1 MPTILV
7 LTQRIDP
14 HVDPVAEE
22 IKRRGM
28 RPLRFDFADF
38 PKNVQLAATLESTG
52 WEGRLCHAGEAY
64 ALDSIQSIWWRRPHA
79 PAASARY
86 DAPVRAFLNL
96 ENLRGFLGIL
106 QEKEHALF
114 WVSRR
119 DCIAAAEFKPAQL
132 SKAQAIGLLTPR
144 TLLTTDPEAARRFYH
159 ECAGRVILKAVAK
172 GFLDPNNQ
180 QGFGEERYIY
190 TSPLL
195 PEDLDF
201 LSEVQIC
208 AHLFQERLDKLMDLR
223 VVVIGRRVFAIGIH
237 SPHLDW
243 RIDYNALSY
252 SREQLPDEVEQKVL
266 TLVQAFGL
274 QFSSMDFILT
284 KERNYVFIEGNPNGQ
299 FLWLAP
305 PTGLPMAE
313 AMADLLCFPKEYRL

>member
-1 MPTILV
+1 MPSILV
-7 LTQRIDP
+7 LTQTIDP
-14 HVDPVAEE
+14 HVDPVAQE

-28 RPLRFDFADF
+28 HLLRFDFADF
-38 PKNVQLAATLESTG
+38 PKEVQLAATLGPTG
-52 WEGRLCHAGEAY
+52 WEGHLWYAGEAY

-79 PAASARY
+79 PQAEARY
-86 DAPVRAFLNL
+86 EAPVRAFLNL
-96 ENLRGFLGIL
+96 ENLRGFLGVL

-119 DCIAAAEFKPAQL
+119 DRIAAAEFKPAQL
-132 SKAQAIGLLTPR
+132 SKAQALGLLTPR
-144 TLLTTDPEAARRFYH
+144 SLLTTDPEAARRFYH
-159 ECAGRVILKAVAK
+159 ACAGRVILKAVAK
-172 GFLDPNNQ
+172 GFLDPKNKQ
-180 QGFGEERYIY
+180 ECGEERYMY

-201 LSEVQIC
+201 LSEVRVC

-243 RIDYNALSY
+243 RVDYSALSY
-252 SREQLPDEVEQKVL
+252 TREQLPHEVEQKVL
-266 TLVQAFGL
+266 SLVHAFGL
-274 QFSSMDFILT
+274 QFASMDFILT
-284 KERNYVFIEGNPNGQ
+284 KEGNYVFIEGNPNGQ